1 MLIAVVFPGVL
12 TYSTCLAAEGFGEV
26 KAETEKIKE
35 IILLDKDSSPLPFG
49 GSAAFEAV
57 TFLEGQAVNWSV
69 RPEEGSG
76 ARVTVVENGSVITLT
91 PTLESQE
98 GYIDIE
104 AWVDE
109 EHKKSA
115 KIYVGCQVCG
125 TGDCSDF
132 AGSGYV
138 TLGSID
144 IRISLGKAR
153 GGMSA
158 GALFIKADKPAAD
171 VFTPDRLEISSLSD
185 EVVTLYQGA
194 VIRQILTPQA
204 FVIVEPS
211 SPAAYEILFYKE
223 EDRGVQVNGFYALKP
238 SAEPVSAWRIE
249 NADNANRTFDNVL
262 VIEFR
267 LGAER
272 NYEYTYSEKNNTWRL
287 VSGNGLKRETRHEY
301 FDEKGNRVERTII
314 SGSDDRAVSV
324 AEKIYQVFEWG
335 EELVAEI
342 SDPDGE
348 RLTTEYLYYREGPG
362 YGKRQRRINPDG
374 SWVRHQYDDEGRI
387 IKTVAPYL
395 DAPDDG
401 DESRAKVVINSYALL
416 PGDAGH
422 GADRRRPR
430 TVTTLV
436 NNTITARIFHHYA
449 YNKENERVEIS
460 EQCAAPDCAFGDGGN
475 LRTVTTYYAQSSEPE
490 SKKIKSQLSPDGRL
504 TTYVYETGTFSPSA
518 DPARAEFFVG
528 EGTAVRLS
536 TLYGTEE
543 FPDGIAFQTVKE
555 ITITD
560 SFGNEV
566 MQETHVKTGSGFE
579 RLTWSYKSYNDQGR
593 LIETLYSNNTR
604 TESQWSCCGKQS
616 STDIYGITTS
626 YRYDELKRLTGSV
639 NEATGLERQFSYDAA
654 GRQVQSVERNGGL
667 TRVQSSRFDVSG
679 RVVEKTD
686 QSGLKTAFHYDPDRT
701 TITSPGGATR
711 MTETY
716 LDGRIKS
723 VTGSAVVAR
732 YYRYGVNPDG
742 SQWTREAIA
751 RDDSPRVTITTRD
764 MLGRII
770 SVEQPGYEV
779 PQITRYH
786 YNRIGQLVKITKTG
800 MPETLVEYDE
810 LGQQARK
817 GFDLNANGTLDP
829 AAKDRLE
836 ERTTV
841 YRKTEDGWWK
851 EQTQALYVKEN
862 KGVPVT
868 VSIVRTRL
876 SGWDNNL
883 IAEQRSIDVHGNETR
898 TTDYLDR
905 CNRRLMRRTYYPD
918 SEVPAEQ
925 VYLNAQLTASQGKT
939 GHVSRFAYDGLGR
952 QVSVTDPRTG
962 VATVHYNDKHQV
974 DYTADAVGNRT
985 GFVYDPLSGRRTT
998 VINALGRKSYYSYN
1012 SRNQLIRSWG
1022 DVPYPVEYH
1031 YNEYNELVTMQTFR
1045 DDTGWH
1051 QEIWPETASG
1061 DTTSWSYQESTG
1073 LLLSKRD
1080 AAGNQTR
1087 YSYNHSNRLETRTD
1101 ARGIITAYSYSP
1113 MGELVATDYSDD
1125 TPDLV
1130 FAYDRT
1136 GRTTAIQDA
1145 VGTRSFTY
1153 TDSMLLD
1160 EETIEGVFSVR
1171 IEKKYDDRGR
1181 EQQLKLNTGYQLTY
1195 GYDATGRFAQI
1206 DWLAKSR
1213 TGSARYSYLEN
1224 ADLPA
1229 GYSSDAISVAYQF
1242 EPSRN
1247 LRTTV
1252 ANSNPDQLIS
1262 RYDYEYDRLG
1272 RRSSER
1278 QSGEAFDQPPFYLY
1292 DYNNRNEIKSSA
1304 AFIGNDPNDQ
1314 TRPIPGQTRFYQY
1327 DAIGNRQKILE
1338 GAKQSSYSL
1347 NSLNQYTQVSGDST
1361 TTMTHDANGNLLT
1374 IKNDSSDIRYSY
1386 NAENR
1391 LVNYEPAN
1399 PRKNDTRVTFT
1410 YDYMGR
1416 RVEKKTFLYKENDWH
1431 PAKHIYFIYDG
1442 GNLLAEIDVN
1452 SKEETN
1458 YVWGLDLGGSIHG
1471 PAGGVGGLL
1480 TSIDKDKKISHYTYD
1495 NRGNVS
1501 QLINSDGTIK
1511 STYQYDPYG
1520 NPLPG
1525 ASQNTAQNK
1534 DQNPFRFSTK
1544 YHDSDLN
1551 LYNYGY
1557 RHYSPATG
1565 RWLTRD
1571 PIGELGGKNLYS
1583 FANNSINNIDS
1594 NGLYSY
1600 DIHYVAVFAT
1610 LITAGKAPQD
1620 AWKIAYYSSYPDM
1633 DKRYE
1638 AFVNAPGA
1646 IAGSENSIRYQ
1657 EYLHSLNGKDINEIK
1672 ILRKCASCLIKAD
1685 GKSMNL
1691 SMTDHQIDGVL
1702 VHLLG
1707 DTYSHLVL
1715 GYVWEDGKI
1724 VEYPTKDVA
1733 YSKGFGHVLD
1743 YKFPDRFPYRP
1754 GLANEFLNSVYST
1767 FDGKSLL
1774 DMSQINLAIETIEYP
1789 KYFFSESLY
1798 DTVFRTLISESDLE
1812 QLESIRRTFNPSKH
1826 DVNKSD
1832 STMKLGVNLIPSDE
1846 MKELLDVL
1854 IRCSEGSL

>member
-1 MLIAVVFPGVL
+1 MKPLLSALLIAVVFPGVL
-12 TYSTCLAAEGFGEV
+12 ICSPCLAAEGFGEV
-26 KAETEKIKE
+26 KAEKEKIKE

-109 EHKKSA
+109 EQKKSA

-144 IRISLGKAR
+144 IRISLGEAR
-153 GGMSA
+153 GGMNA
-158 GALFIKADKPAAD
+158 GDLFIQADKPAAD

-211 SPAAYEILFYKE
+211 SPAAYEILFYRK
-223 EDRGVQVNGFYALKP
+223 EDRGEQVDGFYTLKP
-238 SAEPVSAWRIE
+238 SAEPLSAWRIE
-249 NADNANRTFDNVL
+249 NTDHTNRTIDNVL
-262 VIEFR
+262 VTEFR

-272 NYEYTYSEKNNTWRL
+272 KYEYTYDEEKNTWRL
-287 VSGNGLKRETRHEY
+287 ASGNGLKTESRREY

-314 SGSDDRAVSV
+314 SGSDDKAVSV

-348 RLTTEYLYYREGPG
+348 RLTTQYTYHQEGAG
-362 YGKRQRRINPDG
+362 YGKRQGRINPDG
-374 SWVRHQYDDEGRI
+374 SWVRYQYDDEGRI
-387 IKTVAPYL
+387 VKTVASYL
-395 DAPDDG
+395 DTPVDG

-416 PGDAGH
+416 PGDVGLEL
-422 GADRRRPR
+422 DRRRPR

-436 NNTITARIFHHYA
+436 HNTITARIFHHYA
-449 YNKENERVEIS
+449 YNSRYERVETS
-460 EQCAAPDCAFGDGGN
+460 EQCAAQDCAFGDGDN
-475 LRTVTTYYAQSSEPE
+475 LRTITAYYPKSSGPE
-490 SKKIKSQLSPDGRL
+490 SKKVKSLETPDGQMTTYIYEVGTFLPSPDP
-504 TTYVYETGTFSPSA
+504 E
-518 DPARAEFFVG
+518 RAVFLAG
-528 EGTAVRLS
+528 DGTAIRMSKVS
-536 TLYGTEE
+536 GTQN
-543 FPDGIAFQTVKE
+543 FPGGIPFQSIKE
-555 ITITD
+555 TTITD

-566 MQETHVKTGSGFE
+566 MQETYVKTGPGFE
-579 RLTWSYKSYNDQGR
+579 RLNWSYKSYNDQGR

-626 YRYDELKRLTGSV
+626 YRYDELKRLTLST
-639 NEATGLERQFSYDAA
+639 NEATGLETEFSYDAA

-667 TRVQSSRFDVSG
+667 SRVQSSRFDVSG

-686 QSGLKTAFHYDPDRT
+686 QSGLKTAFHYDPGRT
-701 TITSPGGATR
+701 TITYPGGAER
-711 MTETY
+711 VTETY

-723 VTGSAVVAR
+723 VNGSAVVAR

-751 RDDSPRVTITTRD
+751 REDSPRYTITTRD

-770 SVEQPGYEV
+770 SVEKPGYKA

-786 YNRIGQLVKITKTG
+786 YNRIGQLEKITKTG
-800 MPETLVEYDE
+800 MPDTLVEYDE

-829 AAKDRLE
+829 ASKDRIE
-836 ERTTV
+836 ETTIV
-841 YRKTEDGWWK
+841 YQKREDGWWK
-851 EQTQALYVKEN
+851 EQTHALYVEQN
-862 KGVPVT
+862 SSVPVT

-883 IAEQRSIDVHGNETR
+883 IAEQRSIDIHGNETR

-905 CNRRLMRRTYYPD
+905 YNRRLVRRTSYPD

-925 VYLNAQLTASQGKT
+925 VYLNAQLIAAQGKT

-962 VATVHYNDKHQV
+962 VSIIHYNDKHQV

-985 GFVYDPLSGRRTT
+985 GFAYDPLSGLRTT
-998 VINALGRKSYYSYN
+998 LVNALGRKSYYRYN
-1012 SRNQLIRSWG
+1012 SRNQLTSSWG
-1022 DVPYPVEYH
+1022 DVPYPVEYR

-1051 QEIWPETASG
+1051 QETWPETASG

-1087 YSYNHSNRLETRTD
+1087 YSYNHSNRLKTRTD

-1113 MGELVATDYSDD
+1113 MEELVETDYSDD
-1125 TPDLV
+1125 TPDLF

-1136 GRTTAIQDA
+1136 GRTTAVHDA
-1145 VGTRSFTY
+1145 VGTRFFTY
-1153 TDSMLLD
+1153 TDSMLLE
-1160 EETIEGVFSVR
+1160 EETIEGVFPVR
-1171 IEKKYDDRGR
+1171 IEKKYDPYGR
-1181 EQQLKLNTGYQLTY
+1181 EQQLLLNSDYQLTY
-1195 GYDATGRFAQI
+1195 AYDTTGRFAQI
-1206 DWLAKSR
+1206 DWLVKSQ

-1229 GYSSDAISVAYQF
+1229 GYSSGPISVAYQF
-1242 EPSRN
+1242 EPNRN

-1252 ANSNPDQLIS
+1252 ANSSSEQLLS

-1272 RRSSER
+1272 RSLSER
-1278 QSGEAFDQPPFYLY
+1278 QSGEAFDQPTFTLY
-1292 DYNNRNEIKSSA
+1292 DYNNRNEIKSSN
-1304 AFIGNDPNDQ
+1304 AFIGSDPNDQ
-1314 TRPIPGQTRFYQY
+1314 TRPIPGQTRFYQH
-1327 DAIGNRQKILE
+1327 DGIGNRQKILE

-1347 NSLNQYTQVSGDST
+1347 NNLNQYTQVSGDST
-1361 TTMTHDANGNLLT
+1361 TAMTHDANGNLLT

-1386 NAENR
+1386 SAENR

-1431 PAKHIYFIYDG
+1431 PAEHIYFIYDG
-1442 GNLLAEIDVN
+1442 WNLLAEIDVN

-1480 TSIDKDKKISHYTYD
+1480 TRIDKDQHTTHYTYD

-1501 QLINSDGTIK
+1501 QRINSDGTIK

-1525 ASQNTAQNK
+1525 TSPNKDQNK

-1544 YHDSDLN
+1544 YQDNDLN

-1557 RHYSPATG
+1557 RHYSPTTG

-1571 PIGELGGKNLYS
+1571 PIGELGGKNLYT

-1610 LITAGKAPQD
+1610 LITAGKSPQD

-1638 AFVNAPGA
+1638 AFVECFGVQY
-1646 IAGSENSIRYQ
+1646 SELKKRLGIRSIF
-1657 EYLHSLNGKDINEIK
+1657 
-1672 ILRKCASCLIKAD
+1672 IL
-1685 GKSMNL
+1685 
-1691 SMTDHQIDGVL
+1691 
-1702 VHLLG
+1702 
-1707 DTYSHLVL
+1707 
-1715 GYVWEDGKI
+1715 
-1724 VEYPTKDVA
+1724 
-1733 YSKGFGHVLD
+1733 
-1743 YKFPDRFPYRP
+1743 
-1754 GLANEFLNSVYST
+1754 
-1767 FDGKSLL
+1767 
-1774 DMSQINLAIETIEYP
+1774 
-1789 KYFFSESLY
+1789 
-1798 DTVFRTLISESDLE
+1798 
-1812 QLESIRRTFNPSKH
+1812 
-1826 DVNKSD
+1826 
-1832 STMKLGVNLIPSDE
+1832 
-1846 MKELLDVL
+1846 
-1854 IRCSEGSL
+1854 